1 MGPIKWKIFY
11 ENRWQPLIRR
21 TTHELATLSR
31 YLNKNM
37 PISNDGLDVLAPK
50 FQEIRDLLHKVEAEI
65 NAMENKTL

>member
-1 MGPIKWKIFY
+1 
-11 ENRWQPLIRR
+11 
-21 TTHELATLSR
+21 
-31 YLNKNM
+31 M